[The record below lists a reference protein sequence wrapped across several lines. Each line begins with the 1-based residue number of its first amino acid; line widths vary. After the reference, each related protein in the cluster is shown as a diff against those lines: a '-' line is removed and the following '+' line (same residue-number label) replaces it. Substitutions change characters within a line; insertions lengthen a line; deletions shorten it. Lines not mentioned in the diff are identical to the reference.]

1 MSMSDGSPYWQE
13 GYINYHPFN
22 FIQLVTTPP
31 EKLES
36 DLIDFIKSHPH
47 TFSHEDIKKIK
58 RTIIRAFGLY
68 ACSWENRGDRPM
80 YRPGLSIIAQIILQ
94 TISDKVT
101 KGSQIM
107 TSNDV
112 KDTLIKFDVC
122 VEFIE
127 KFLTSLCKTEADY
140 TQSSPQITNKNKCDQ
155 IAHAVNKYWHG
166 HIPNI
171 LQNFQTKINKYHAR
185 VLKLW
190 SDVLIREGELNQTMI
205 DEIRSVVTTK
215 DGYEKKI
222 RELIDECGGEQ
233 LKPNLEQ
240 SMLLKWLALFHVST
254 LNDPSLREITKT
266 YTNLGRATTLDGII
280 FEFISQFVPIENTY
294 RFSYIPR
301 SDKHESELNMLL
313 LKCVILEKNPERVN
327 PQERPV
333 AIAQH
338 PQMPVVCCY
347 LSSDILD
354 QCIRSV
360 DSFPTTDQFI
370 QFLNTRRIEKAA
382 AFGGPPV
389 SNPSMTHSLLQG
401 TAPQLSE
408 LENDNGNHGGGR
420 NKTRRKIVKK
430 SNKTKKQFRKNKYK
444 NKHFK

>member
-1 MSMSDGSPYWQE
+1 MSMSDGFPYWQE
-13 GYINYHPFN
+13 GYINYHPYN
-22 FIQLVTTPP
+22 FIQSVKTPP

-36 DLIDFIKSHPH
+36 DLIDFIKSHAN

-101 KGSQIM
+101 KSSQIM

-112 KDTLIKFDVC
+112 TDTLIKFDVC

-140 TQSSPQITNKNKCDQ
+140 TQSSSPITNKNKCDQ

-166 HIPNI
+166 HTPNI
-171 LQNFQTKINKYHAR
+171 LQNFQTKINIYHAK

-190 SDVLIREGELNQTMI
+190 SDVLIREGVLNQTMI
-205 DEIRSVVTTK
+205 DETRSVVSTK

-222 RELIDECGGEQ
+222 RELFAECGGER

-240 SMLLKWLALFHVST
+240 SMLLKWLALFHVSAS
-254 LNDPSLREITKT
+254 NDPSLREITKT
-266 YTNLGRATTLDGII
+266 YTNLGRANTLDGII
-280 FEFISQFVPIENTY
+280 FEFISQFVPIQNTY
-294 RFSYIPR
+294 RFSYIPQ

-327 PQERPV
+327 PQQRPV

-338 PQMPVVCCY
+338 AQMPVVYCY

-354 QCIRSV
+354 QYIHSV
-360 DSFPTTDQFI
+360 NSFPTADQFI

-382 AFGGPPV
+382 AFGGPTV
-389 SNPSMTHSLLQG
+389 SNPSTHSLFEG
-401 TAPQLSE
+401 TAPPLSE
-408 LENDNGNHGGGR
+408 FGGGR

-430 SNKTKKQFRKNKYK
+430 SNKSKKQFRKNKYK
-444 NKHFK
+444 NKHLK